1 MRALTMLLLACAAL
15 MACPAYAQGYDSVS
29 IVAPEPE
36 TTIHDNN
43 GSLMVDVSVSPQ
55 LNTKNGDYFTLLLD
69 DQVVASGPLPHFG
82 LNGIDRGAH
91 KLVVQVHSS
100 DGKVLAE
107 SAPVTFY
114 MWRASLLFKNPNRMK

>member
-1 MRALTMLLLACAAL
+1 MRALTMLLLASAAL
-15 MACPAYAQGYDSVS
+15 LPCPAYAQGYDSVS

-43 GSLMVDVSVSPQ
+43 GVVEIQVATSPQ
-55 LNTKNGDYFTLLLD
+55 LNTRNGDYFTILLD
-69 DQVVASGPLPHFG
+69 DQVVTSGIRHHFE
-82 LNGIDRGAH
+82 LTGIDRGAH
-91 KLVVQVHSS
+91 KLVAQVNAS

-114 MWRASLLFKNPNRMK
+114 MWHASILFPNRKQPH